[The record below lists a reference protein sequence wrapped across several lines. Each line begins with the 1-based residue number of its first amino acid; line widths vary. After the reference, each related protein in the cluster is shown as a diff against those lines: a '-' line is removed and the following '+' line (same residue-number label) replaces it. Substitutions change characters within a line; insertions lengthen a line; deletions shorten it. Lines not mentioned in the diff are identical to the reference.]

1 MNRCTGFCRPLP
13 NHSATRPDD
22 PANRTEATVYRVR
35 PMPQPGVIGASA
47 PRSASRN
54 LVQPPT
60 EPRRPVPSFPGS
72 THGKESSMNTLLWIV
87 IVIAVILAVVVLLQR
102 TRGKS

>member
-13 NHSATRPDD
+13 NHSATPPDD

-35 PMPQPGVIGASA
+35 RMPQPASIGASA
-47 PRSASRN
+47 PQSACRN

-60 EPRRPVPSFPGS
+60 ESPRAVPSFPGRRRR
-72 THGKESSMNTLLWIV
+72 KESSMNTLLWIV

-102 TRGKS
+102 TRKS